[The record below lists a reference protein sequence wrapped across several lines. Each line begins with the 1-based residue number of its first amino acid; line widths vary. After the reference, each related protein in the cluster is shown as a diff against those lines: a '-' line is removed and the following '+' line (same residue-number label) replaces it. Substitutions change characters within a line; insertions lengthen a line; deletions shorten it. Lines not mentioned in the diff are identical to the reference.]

1 MAQTSK
7 QNGKANQG
15 KEESATAQGYQPLT
29 LFTFLKEPV
38 MAKKTKKSSNVA
50 KKLLKDARA
59 LYKATQKEHN
69 KLFFAMEKLEAKAR
83 ALRAKA
89 DAKMD
94 ELMQLS
100 EIIDKFQAK
109 RNRKSKAKSK
119 K

>member
-1 MAQTSK
+1 
-7 QNGKANQG
+7 
-15 KEESATAQGYQPLT
+15 
-29 LFTFLKEPV
+29 
-38 MAKKTKKSSNVA
+38 MAKKTKRNGKKRGPGRPKGSKNKTKKAKATTGKKRGRKKANGNVA